1 MMKSIPPAIR
11 IAALITLAVVVS
23 ACAHASR
30 RNSGHVGSS
39 GFYEGVIGFYSGP
52 LNHLSGVRRGGC
64 PMHPSCSQYSKEAV
78 KRNGFVN
85 GWVMTMDRLLRCGRD
100 ELKTA
105 PRVFV
110 DGQWKYYDPVV
121 QNEISTRPAEDPQRF
136 TR

>member
-1 MMKSIPPAIR
+1 MKLTPPIIR
-11 IAALITLAVVVS
+11 IGALITLAVIVS

-30 RNSGHVGSS
+30 SDSGNAGNS

-78 KRNGFVN
+78 KWNGFVT
-85 GWVMTMDRLLRCGRD
+85 GWIMTMDRLLRCGRD

-121 QNEISTRPAEDPQRF
+121 QNELSARPTDDPPRF

>member
-1 MMKSIPPAIR
+1 MKLTPPIVR
-11 IAALITLAVVVS
+11 IGALVTLAVIVS

-30 RNSGHVGSS
+30 SASGDAGNS
-39 GFYEGVIGFYSGP
+39 GFYEGVIGFYNGP

-78 KRNGFVN
+78 KRNGFVT

-110 DGQWKYYDPVV
+110 DGQWKYFDPVV
-121 QNEISTRPAEDPQRF
+121 QNELSARPTDSPPLF

>member
-1 MMKSIPPAIR
+1 MKLTPPIIR
-11 IAALITLAVVVS
+11 IGALITLAVIVS

-30 RNSGHVGSS
+30 SDSRNAGNS

-64 PMHPSCSQYSKEAV
+64 PMHPSCSQFSKEAV
-78 KRNGFVN
+78 KRNGFVT

-110 DGQWKYYDPVV
+110 DGQWKSYDPVV
-121 QNEISTRPAEDPQRF
+121 QNELSARPTDDPPRF